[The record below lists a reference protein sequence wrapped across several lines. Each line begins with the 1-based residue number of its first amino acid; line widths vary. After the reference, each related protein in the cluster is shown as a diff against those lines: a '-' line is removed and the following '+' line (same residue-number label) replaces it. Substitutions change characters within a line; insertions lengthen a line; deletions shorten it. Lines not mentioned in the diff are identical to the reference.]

1 MPMACRMPSILAIS
15 AYDLGSLAGLATLA
29 ALLVA
34 LIVRV
39 RRAGPAPA
47 AAPATGGLAP
57 EVTRPPRGRR
67 RSDVVALCV
76 VAVWFVAATGYF
88 VTKGGP
94 SDDPWASTQGA
105 STRAGF
111 LDGCQDSAGRLVDC
125 GCVFDTLRST
135 PPFDTPDGFVTMAP
149 AFQRA
154 SASGDVKQLPAAYVT
169 AVRSCRR

>member
-1 MPMACRMPSILAIS
+1 MACRMSSIIAIS
-15 AYDLGSLAGLATLA
+15 AYDIGSLFGLATLA

-39 RRAGPAPA
+39 RGAEPALA

-57 EVTRPPRGRR
+57 EVTRPSRGRGR
-67 RSDVVALCV
+67 RSDVIALCV

-94 SDDPWASTQGA
+94 SDDPWASTQGVNM
-105 STRAGF
+105 RAGF
-111 LDGCQDSAGRLVDC
+111 LDGCQNGAGQLVDC

-135 PPFDTPDGFVTMAP
+135 PPYDTPDGFNTMAP
-149 AFQRA
+149 AVQRA
-154 SASGDVKQLPAAYVT
+154 SESGDAKQLPAAYVA

>member
-1 MPMACRMPSILAIS
+1 MACRMPSIIAIS
-15 AYDLGSLAGLATLA
+15 AYDTGSLFGLAALA

-34 LIVRV
+34 LVVRV
-39 RRAGPAPA
+39 WRAGPATS
-47 AAPATGGLAP
+47 AAPAMGGLAP
-57 EVTRPPRGRR
+57 EVTRPPRGGRR

-76 VAVWFVAATGYF
+76 VAIWFVAATGYF
-88 VTKGGP
+88 VTKGGS

-125 GCVFDTLRST
+125 GCVFDTLRSA
-135 PPFDTPDGFVTMAP
+135 PPFDTPDGFITMAP

-154 SASGDVKQLPAAYVT
+154 SASGDPKQLPAAYVT